1 MKSLSYL
8 AAAALALAP
17 FALGGCADPA
27 KQTPDA
33 KVNERPVTGGGLL
46 AAVPAEGTA
55 YKFTPATKIEFEASK
70 VTGSHKGG
78 FKTFTGSVTVPGDD
92 LTKAAIN
99 ATIDMKSTF
108 TDTDKLTMHLLSADF
123 FEADRFPESKFV
135 STAIAK
141 EGDKYSVTGDLTL
154 HGVTKSITFPA
165 MLSLADGKVTAH
177 AEFDINRMDFGVKFP
192 GKPDDLIRENVVIRL
207 HIEAAA

>member
-1 MKSLSYL
+1 MKRFSYL
-8 AAAALALAP
+8 ALATCALAP
-17 FALGGCADPA
+17 FTLVGCADPA
-27 KQTPDA
+27 ETTPDA
-33 KVNERPVTGGGLL
+33 QVNEGTSLGDKLKAATPV
-46 AAVPAEGTA
+46 EGTA
-55 YKFTPATKIEFEASK
+55 YNFTPATKLEFEASK

-78 FKTFTGSVTVPGDD
+78 FKTFTGSVTVPGED
-92 LTKAAIN
+92 LTKATIS

-108 TDTDKLTMHLLSADF
+108 TDSDDLTKHLLSADF
-123 FEADRFPESKFV
+123 FEADKFTESKFV

-141 EGDKYSVTGDLTL
+141 EGENYSITGDLTL

-165 MLSLADGKVTAH
+165 MLSLADGKVTSH
-177 AEFDINRMDFGVKFP
+177 AEFDINRNDFGIKYP

>member
-1 MKSLSYL
+1 MKSFTYL
-8 AAAALALAP
+8 ALSACALASVALA
-17 FALGGCADPA
+17 GCADPA
-27 KQTPDA
+27 EQSPDA
-33 KVNERPVTGGGLL
+33 KVNDSAATGSSPQSANPV
-46 AAVPAEGTA
+46 EGTA
-55 YKFTPATKIEFEASK
+55 YNFTPATKIEFEASK
-70 VTGSHKGG
+70 MTGSHKGG

-92 LTKAAIN
+92 LTKAAIV
-99 ATIDMKSTF
+99 ATIDMKSTYS
-108 TDTDKLTMHLLSADF
+108 DNDGLTKHLLSADF

-135 STAIAK
+135 STAIARD
-141 EGDKYSVTGDLTL
+141 GDKYSVTGDLTL